1 MDLNLGRHSQAGMSR
16 QTVNSTWS
24 PWVRNSSPE
33 DLHRA
38 GGSGSRKQGTVAGG
52 LSEELRS
59 LIQPVLLGTCLVLG
73 TALGTWVASGN
84 KGSFWGLHSSTGV
97 RQVMRLH
104 ITSKES
110 EECVWRQKVRWTE
123 GAGHSGVVRLQR

>member
-1 MDLNLGRHSQAGMSR
+1 M
-16 QTVNSTWS
+16 
-24 PWVRNSSPE
+24 
-33 DLHRA
+33 
-38 GGSGSRKQGTVAGG
+38 AGG
-52 LSEELRS
+52 LSEELYS

-84 KGSFWGLHSSTGV
+84 KASFWGLHSSTGV
-97 RQVMRLH
+97 RRVRRLH

-110 EECVWRQKVRWTE
+110 EECVWRQKVHWME